1 MGMNG
6 RQEEEP
12 EHHNPAIFP
21 RSTYSMLYQV
31 DLYNAMFNCKQSYRG
46 LLCSA
51 LLYYLP
57 VLLRAFRM
65 KMDTDCQIDLDLHL
79 RPIIPRMCR
88 LDLFIT
94 RYSMKLLRRMLPDAH
109 MHAALQPSP
118 RAIAAAK

>member
-21 RSTYSMLYQV
+21 RSTYSTYYQVRV
-31 DLYNAMFNCKQSYRG
+31 DLYVSLQTKLPR

-109 MHAALQPSP
+109 ACRTA
-118 RAIAAAK
+118 AIAK